1 MEKLEKKSYPNIGET
16 LYQETLDNGMK
27 VYYLPKPLFNKA
39 YACISINYG
48 SFDTSFTIN
57 DVIFTSPN
65 GIAHYLEHKLF
76 DMPDGTDAYEEMN
89 KLGANANAFT
99 SYDRTSYLFSST
111 SNFNEALKALFDFVF
126 TPYFTDESVM
136 KEKGIIEEE
145 IKMYQDDPD
154 EKNRK
159 VLLKNMFHHHPILI
173 DIAGD
178 IEDIEQITKEDLYKC
193 YDAFYRPSNMI
204 AFFVGN
210 FDLREAMKVIHDFN
224 FKEYDQSQIIKNRP
238 KYDLRVNKNLEIIHT
253 NAHFPKVYYGIIL
266 PALDLGMKEQMKFE
280 FSINILTELLFGTS
294 STLFYDLIEKKYV
307 NDNFSIDITNLK
319 GFNLIIGDAE
329 TRYPMELYE
338 ELKRIFYSLD
348 EFVVDIE
355 QFNRLKKTLAG
366 SYIKVFN
373 NLEAIANIFT
383 RYKFMDLDMFIIN
396 EVFNEITIDDIYD
409 LIKLIKKENISF
421 LVVLPN
427 EDENDKMIEE
437 EKNQ

>member
-1 MEKLEKKSYPNIGET
+1 MDGLKKKHYPNIGET
-16 LYQETLDNGMK
+16 LYQETLENGLE

-39 YACISINYG
+39 YACISVKYG
-48 SFDTSFTIN
+48 SFDTGFMKDGKILT
-57 DVIFTSPN
+57 VPN

-76 DMPDGTDAYEEMN
+76 DMPDGSDAYEEMN
-89 KLGANANAFT
+89 RLGANSNAFT
-99 SYDRTSYLFSST
+99 SYDRTTYLFSCT
-111 SNFNEALKALFDFVF
+111 SNFKEALRTLFDFVF

-159 VLLKNMFHHHPILI
+159 ALLNNMLSNHPILI

-178 IEDIEQITKEDLYKC
+178 ISDIEKITKEDLYLC
-193 YDAFYRPSNMI
+193 YETFYRPSNMMVFI
-204 AFFVGN
+204 VGN
-210 FDLREAMKVIHDFN
+210 YDIKEAMKVIHEFN
-224 FKEYDQSQIIKNRP
+224 FKKYDLNPVIRDLHQ
-238 KYDLRVNKNLEIIHT
+238 YDLRVKKDFEILHT
-253 NAHFPKVYYGIIL
+253 STHFPKVYYGILL
-266 PALDLGMKEQMKFE
+266 PSLKLDMRSQMKFE
-280 FSINILTELLFGTS
+280 FSINILTELLFGSS
-294 STLFYDLIEKKYV
+294 STIYYELIEKRYV
-307 NDNFSIDITNLK
+307 NDNFSVDITNLK
-319 GFNLIIGDAE
+319 GLNLIIGDAE

-355 QFNRLKKTLAG
+355 QFDRLKKTLTG

-383 RYKFMDLDMFIIN
+383 RYKFMGLDMFIIN
-396 EVFNEITIDDIYD
+396 EVFNEITIDDIYS

-427 EDENDKMIEE
+427 EATNDKTMDD
-437 EKNQ
+437 